1 MITTRSALQVLVRE
15 LRRCGG
21 QPAVGDHLAQRGR
34 GGGPHLDQHG
44 SVAVEVRDGEE
55 CARVRGEDGFLLAE
69 IRDADGEDRAVR
81 RGLVA
86 EPPDVRL
93 AERPLPRECLARDE
107 PGPVPLPFTHGDL
120 GQVHGHPGGV
130 VDSRHG
136 GTLRRGPAR
145 SERLSPGGEEDSMA
159 STALLIMDV
168 QQDIV
173 ARFAGDDGYL
183 DRLATA
189 ITAARA
195 AGVMVGYVTIAFRPG
210 YPEVSDRNKSFA
222 AIAGSGRFT
231 DGDPG
236 TQIPAAVAP
245 APGEAVVIKRRVSAF
260 AGSDLDVLL

>member
-1 MITTRSALQVLVRE
+1 
-15 LRRCGG
+15 
-21 QPAVGDHLAQRGR
+21 
-34 GGGPHLDQHG
+34 
-44 SVAVEVRDGEE
+44 
-55 CARVRGEDGFLLAE
+55 
-69 IRDADGEDRAVR
+69 
-81 RGLVA
+81 
-86 EPPDVRL
+86 
-93 AERPLPRECLARDE
+93 
-107 PGPVPLPFTHGDL
+107 
-120 GQVHGHPGGV
+120 
-130 VDSRHG
+130 
-136 GTLRRGPAR
+136 
-145 SERLSPGGEEDSMA
+145 MA

-168 QQDIV
+168 QQGIV

-260 AGSDLDVLL
+260 AGSDLDVLLRPAAPTTWCWPASPPAGWCCPPSARPPTWTTG